1 MEFFYNDNLKILIE
15 FVSGIIIFLF
25 SIRLLSLTMEENLS
39 LKWNTVIRKLTYRK
53 FNGLIIGVIFT
64 ALIQS
69 SSLFTIIIIT
79 LVHSRSIDVEKAIPL
94 ILGSNIGT
102 TFTGQLTA
110 FNLKSLIPFLVI
122 LGLVLYLYSFNHKFQ
137 ITGISILSIS
147 LIFIGIQLMGN
158 SLSRFTHSPDL
169 LKYIAYIYNSKTNAV
184 FFGAGFSS
192 LIHSSS
198 TSIVLLQ
205 LLTKSGL
212 IPLITSIYIL
222 FGLNI
227 GTCIDALIGGI
238 TTNSHGKKIALFHV
252 LFNILGV
259 IIFFGLGD
267 ILANIVTYISPND
280 FPRQIANAHTIF
292 NTSMA
297 LLFLPFVHPISSFLN
312 KIIR

>member
-1 MEFFYNDNLKILIE
+1 MEFFYSDNLKILIE
-15 FVSGIIIFLF
+15 FVFGIIIFLF
-25 SIRLLSLTMEENLS
+25 SIKLLSLTMEENLS

-53 FNGLIIGVIFT
+53 FNGLIIGIIFT

-110 FNLKSLIPFLVI
+110 FNLKSFIPFLII

-137 ITGISILSIS
+137 ATGISILSIS

-158 SLSRFTHSPDL
+158 SLSSFTHSPDL
-169 LKYIAYIYNSKTNAV
+169 LEYIAYIYNSKTNAV

-238 TTNSHGKKIALFHV
+238 TTNRHGKKIALFHV